1 MEWHHPS
8 IWLLSLF
15 VLLPLLAW
23 HLFGRRRRAALRFSS
38 TDEVRQLPRTWRTR
52 LRWLPNALR
61 LLAIAL
67 LIVGLSR
74 PREGRVQSIT
84 DTEGIAIQL
93 LVDRS
98 GSMRAMD
105 FEVEGQPVD
114 RLTAVKKVA
123 GEFITGNDELTGR
136 DGDLIGLITF
146 ARYAD
151 SDSPLTLDHDYL
163 TGKLYESTIA
173 TRQSEDGTAIGDAIG
188 LGVERLRGLEE
199 SREKDEPL
207 QGKVMILLTDGEN
220 NAGSLD
226 PLQAAALA
234 ETLGV
239 RVYTIGVGTQGFAPV
254 PVTDP
259 FSGRQILRSMRVNID
274 EQTLEA
280 VAEATGGKYFRAT
293 DTDSLEAIYAEIDR
307 IEKTRIEQQHFTEY
321 RELAIQPVRAS
332 VPVLGVV
339 TIPPI
344 LLVAF
349 ALVAVELILSNTVL
363 RKAP

>member
-8 IWLLSLF
+8 IWLLSL
-15 VLLPLLAW
+15 LLLVPLLAW
-23 HLFGRRRRAALRFSS
+23 HLLGRRHRAALRFSS
-38 TDEVRQLPRTWRTR
+38 THEVRQLPRTWRTR

-61 LLAIAL
+61 ILAIAL
-67 LIVGLSR
+67 LIIGLAR

-114 RLTAVKKVA
+114 RLTAIKKVA
-123 GEFITGNDELTGR
+123 GEFIAGNDELDGR
-136 DGDLIGLITF
+136 NGDLIGLITF

-151 SDSPLTLDHDYL
+151 SNSPLTLDHGYL
-163 TGKLYESTIA
+163 TGRLNESTIE
-173 TRQSEDGTAIGDAIG
+173 TRQNEDGTAIGDAIG
-188 LGVERLRGLEE
+188 LGIERLRGLED
-199 SREKDEPL
+199 SRDPDQPL

-259 FSGRQILRSMRVNID
+259 FSGRQVLRSMRVNID

-280 VAEATGGKYFRAT
+280 VADATGGKYFRAT

-307 IEKTRIEQQHFTEY
+307 IEKTKIEQQHYIEY
-321 RELAIQPVRAS
+321 RELAIQPIRAS

-339 TIPPI
+339 SLPPI
-344 LLVAF
+344 LLIAF
-349 ALVAVELILSNTVL
+349 GLVALELVLSNTVL